1 MLKISIINIM
11 WKNISIPFGVGALA
25 LIAGTGVVLYNFLTK
40 KTVSTK
46 RINRDL
52 VLKKL
57 IRIR

>member
-1 MLKISIINIM
+1 M